1 MKEQTKDTLIT
12 GASILIASVGLFFIG
27 KAIVQRIQKKA
38 KDKREEL
45 LKEDAGGGTSSTQD
59 QTEASVSAYN
69 PTSDVNLISSYI
81 LGLNVLGGYPDKVN
95 PIIMKLNNT
104 DLKKLAY
111 AWKKKYGRTL
121 YYDLDDE
128 WDVCGF
134 WGLDNCYESS
144 MNRLSNLNL
153 R

>member
-27 KAIVQRIQKKA
+27 KGIVQRIQKNA
-38 KDKREEL
+38 QDKREDL
-45 LKEDAGGGTSSTQD
+45 IKEDTEGGSSTQD
-59 QTEASVSAYN
+59 QTEDSVSTYN
-69 PTSDVNLISSYI
+69 PTSDVNLISNYI
-81 LGLNVLGGYPDKVN
+81 IGLNVLGGYPEEVN
-95 PIIMKLNNT
+95 GIIMKLNNT
-104 DLKKLAY
+104 DLKKLAG
-111 AWKKKYGRTL
+111 AWKQKHKRTL
-121 YYDLDDE
+121 YYDLNDE

-134 WGLDNCYESS
+134 WGTDNCYASS